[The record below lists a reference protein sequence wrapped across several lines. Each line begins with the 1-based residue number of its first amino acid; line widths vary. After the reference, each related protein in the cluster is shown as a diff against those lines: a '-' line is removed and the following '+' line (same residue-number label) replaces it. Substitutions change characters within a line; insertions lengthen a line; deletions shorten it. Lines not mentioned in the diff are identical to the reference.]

1 MKTYKAQ
8 ESVKK
13 PLTALKKRRKTNKEA
28 EKNNYTEQN
37 KLP

>member
-8 ESVKK
+8 ESIKK
-13 PLTALKKRRKTNKEA
+13 PLTALKKRYKEA
-28 EKNNYTEQN
+28 EKYNYTEQN

>member
-13 PLTALKKRRKTNKEA
+13 TAHRAEEKKYKEA
-28 EKNNYTEQN
+28 EKYNYTEQN